1 MRILA
6 ATLFTILACT
16 AFQSKAQ
23 YAANL
28 IPKEMLSRASA
39 TVRFKET
46 VLEIKSFNQAI
57 ETEKSAITIHNKA
70 GDEYADLYIFYDKI
84 RQIKDLK
91 GEIQDEDGKVIRK
104 FGMKDFKDYSA
115 SGQSNLYA
123 DDRVKSYSP
132 LIRTYPYTIV
142 YEYEIRHQQTLNLP
156 SWQPNYSIDLS
167 VEKSSFQVIT
177 SPEIDLRINERNL
190 TNPVITKKEAKFNSY
205 TWTVENIRAER
216 SEPYSPSRRT
226 TGMFVE
232 VIPKSFQ
239 FYKYKGEVTDW
250 KTFGLWMNETLL
262 KDKQTLPAS
271 TVAQVKE
278 LTANLSSN
286 REKAKAL
293 YEYMQKKTRYIS
305 IQIGVGGNEPFPA
318 EQVDRLG
325 YGDCKALANYMKA
338 LLDVVDIPSYYSVVT
353 AGTTK
358 SDLYKDFASLQG
370 NHIILCLPSEKDTTW
385 LECTSSESPFGY
397 LGDFTDDRL
406 VLAITPT
413 GGEIMR
419 TQSFNFEQNLQHR
432 KSTLKLDETGL
443 LKGTLETKFMGTQF
457 DNHFTNYKKS
467 LDDQKKE
474 LRGQYD
480 IDRIEFTDVKYSLDD
495 KNLVFTENL
504 TIEVPNYAIKNGNNL
519 TIYPNVFNKASA
531 ITELAKRINP
541 VKITRGYTDIDEI
554 EIELPEDLDARI
566 KPADVKNEVPMG
578 SYEMSIKMKDGKMYC
593 YRKIQIREGEYPAE
607 SYAAFTQ
614 FMKDATFS
622 DSYRYILPFLD
633 KK

>member
-16 AFQSKAQ
+16 AFQCKAQ

-70 GDEYADLYIFYDKI
+70 GDEYANLYIFYDKI

-115 SGQSNLYA
+115 SGQSTLYA

-132 LIRTYPYTIV
+132 MIRTYPYTIV

-156 SWQPNYSIDLS
+156 TWQPNYSIDLS

-177 SPEIDLRINERNL
+177 SPEIELRINERNL
-190 TNPVITKKEAKFNSY
+190 TSPAVTKKEAKSNAY
-205 TWTVENIRAER
+205 TWTAENIRAER

-232 VIPKSFQ
+232 VIPKNFQ

-250 KTFGLWMNETLL
+250 NTFGRWMNETLL

-271 TVAQVKE
+271 TVAQIKE
-278 LTANLSSN
+278 LTGNLSTD

-338 LLDVVDIPSYYSVVT
+338 LLDVVEIPSYYCVVT

-358 SDLYKDFASLQG
+358 SDLHKEFASLQG
-370 NHIILCLPSEKDTTW
+370 NHIILCLPFANDTTW
-385 LECTSSESPFGY
+385 LECTNSESPFGY

-406 VLAITPT
+406 VLAVTPT

-419 TQSFNFEQNLQHR
+419 TQRFNYEQNLQHR
-432 KSTLKLDETGL
+432 KSTLTLDETGL

-457 DNHFTNYKKS
+457 ENHFTNYKKS
-467 LDDQKKE
+467 LDDQKKT
-474 LRGQYD
+474 LREQYD
-480 IDRIEFTDVKYSLDD
+480 IDRIEFTDVKYNLDD
-495 KNLVFTENL
+495 KNYIFTENL

-554 EIELPEDLDARI
+554 EIELPKDLDTRI

-607 SYAAFTQ
+607 SYAAFSQ
-614 FMKDATFS
+614 FMKDASFS